1 MIVTEQDKLTLNIIK
16 GDEILDKSPLLV
28 LISILICGLYYG
40 TVNAK
45 LNDTPPSFEETL
57 AGVGYKSVADALDDF
72 EHHFNQEL
80 ELPTRVPPISFTHY
94 FGRFSNLDGEINDT
108 LEVKFISDQLPDNH
122 FKIDIR
128 PIQHK
133 ITFEKY
139 KLKVFKLKNG
149 TNATYINDLK
159 FGFNLLVFESDNWQ
173 YMFSIDADV
182 SDKVTPEI
190 LVQIANSIDF

>member
-1 MIVTEQDKLTLNIIK
+1 ME
-16 GDEILDKSPLLV
+16 LDKRKSLLLV
-28 LISILICGLYYG
+28 LFGILICGLYYE

-45 LNDTPPSFEETL
+45 PNDTPQSFEEIFTE
-57 AGVGYKSVADALDDF
+57 VGYKSVADAVDDF

-80 ELPTRVPPISFTHY
+80 KLPTRLPPISFTHY
-94 FGRFSNLDGEINDT
+94 IGRFSNLYGEINDT

-122 FKIDIR
+122 FKMDVR
-128 PIQHK
+128 PIHQN

-139 KLKVFKLKNG
+139 KSKIFKLKNG
-149 TNATYINDLK
+149 TNATYIDDLK
-159 FGFNLLVFESDNWQ
+159 VGFNLLVFERDNWQ
-173 YMFSIDADV
+173 YIFSVDADV

>member
-1 MIVTEQDKLTLNIIK
+1 MK
-16 GDEILDKSPLLV
+16 LDKSKPLLLV
-28 LISILICGLYYG
+28 LFSILICGLYYG
-40 TVNAK
+40 TVNANP
-45 LNDTPPSFEETL
+45 NDTPPSFEEKY
-57 AGVGYKSVADALDDF
+57 AEVGYKSVDDALDDF
-72 EHHFNQEL
+72 EHHFNQKL

-108 LEVKFISDQLPDNH
+108 LEVKFISDQLPDHH
-122 FKIDIR
+122 FKMDVR

-139 KLKVFKLKNG
+139 KSKVLKLKNG
-149 TNATYINDLK
+149 TNATYIDDLK
-159 FGFNLLVFESDNWQ
+159 FGFNLLVFERGNWQ

-190 LVQIANSIDF
+190 LVQIANSIGF

>member
-1 MIVTEQDKLTLNIIK
+1 M
-16 GDEILDKSPLLV
+16 DKSKPLLLV
-28 LISILICGLYYG
+28 LFSILICGLYYG

-45 LNDTPPSFEETL
+45 PNDTPHSFEEKY
-57 AGVGYKSVADALDDF
+57 AEVGYKSVADALDDF

-80 ELPTRVPPISFTHY
+80 KLPTRVPPISFTHY
-94 FGRFSNLDGEINDT
+94 YGRFSNLGGEINDT

-122 FKIDIR
+122 FKMDVR

-139 KLKVFKLKNG
+139 KSKVFKLKNG
-149 TNATYINDLK
+149 TNATYIDDLK
-159 FGFNLLVFESDNWQ
+159 FGFNLLVFERGNWQ
-173 YMFSIDADV
+173 YMFSIHADV

-190 LVQIANSIDF
+190 LVQIANSIGF

>member
-1 MIVTEQDKLTLNIIK
+1 M
-16 GDEILDKSPLLV
+16 DKSKPLLLV
-28 LISILICGLYYG
+28 LFGILICGLYYG
-40 TVNAK
+40 SVHAK
-45 LNDTPPSFEETL
+45 PNDTPQSFEKIFTD
-57 AGVGYKSVADALDDF
+57 AGYKSVADALDDF

-80 ELPTRVPPISFTHY
+80 KLPTRVPPISFTHY

-122 FKIDIR
+122 FKMDVR

-139 KLKVFKLKNG
+139 KSKVFKLKNG
-149 TNATYINDLK
+149 TDATYIDDLK
-159 FGFNLLVFESDNWQ
+159 VGFNLLVFERDNWQ

-190 LVQIANSIDF
+190 LVQIANSIDL

>member
-1 MIVTEQDKLTLNIIK
+1 MK
-16 GDEILDKSPLLV
+16 LDKSKPLLLV
-28 LISILICGLYYG
+28 LFGILICGLYYG

-45 LNDTPPSFEETL
+45 PNDTPPSFEELFTE
-57 AGVGYKSVADALDDF
+57 VGYKSVADALDDF

-80 ELPTRVPPISFTHY
+80 KLPTRVPPISFTHY

-122 FKIDIR
+122 FKMDVR

-139 KLKVFKLKNG
+139 KSKIFKLKNG
-149 TNATYINDLK
+149 TNATYIDDLK
-159 FGFNLLVFESDNWQ
+159 VGFNLLVFERDNWQ
-173 YMFSIDADV
+173 YMFSVDADV

>member
-1 MIVTEQDKLTLNIIK
+1 MKLC
-16 GDEILDKSPLLV
+16 KSKPLLLV
-28 LISILICGLYYG
+28 LFSILIYGLYYG

-45 LNDTPPSFEETL
+45 PNDTPPSFEEIFTE
-57 AGVGYKSVADALDDF
+57 VGYKSVADALNDF
-72 EHHFNQEL
+72 EHHFNREL
-80 ELPTRVPPISFTHY
+80 KLPTRVPPISFTHY

-122 FKIDIR
+122 FKMDVR

-139 KLKVFKLKNG
+139 KSKVFKLKNG
-149 TNATYINDLK
+149 TDATYIDDLK
-159 FGFNLLVFESDNWQ
+159 VGFNLLVFEKDNWQ

-190 LVQIANSIDF
+190 LVQIANSIDL

>member
-1 MIVTEQDKLTLNIIK
+1 MK
-16 GDEILDKSPLLV
+16 LDKSKPLLLV
-28 LISILICGLYYG
+28 LFGILICGLYYG

-45 LNDTPPSFEETL
+45 PNDTPHSFEEKFTE
-57 AGVGYKSVADALDDF
+57 VGYKSVADALDDF
-72 EHHFNQEL
+72 ELHFNQEL
-80 ELPTRVPPISFTHY
+80 KLPTRVPPISFTHY
-94 FGRFSNLDGEINDT
+94 FGRFSNPDGEINDT
-108 LEVKFISDQLPDNH
+108 LEVKFINDQIPDHH
-122 FKIDIR
+122 FKMDVR

-139 KLKVFKLKNG
+139 KSKVFKLKNG
-149 TNATYINDLK
+149 TNATYIDDLK
-159 FGFNLLVFESDNWQ
+159 FGFNLLVFERDNWQ